1 MALWAWIF
9 LQQCHHILREGG
21 LARIEAGN
29 AAINAFITVDAVRR
43 LAGELTA
50 EWVPRARQA
59 GIDLGFEE
67 DGAGPTP
74 AVQGNALLLRE
85 AIANLIDNAI
95 RYTGRGASVT
105 VRVRSLGPNGELYGD
120 SGPFQP
126 SAAVA
131 AGLASRTRVDH
142 NFEDPDTLRYVTP
155 SNQGIPDATIRL
167 FRASE
172 WDRGRRDVAEYA
184 VLTDAN
190 GRWKA
195 PVWLEPGL
203 DWVLIFEKT
212 GEFGPDERRITV

>member
-1 MALWAWIF
+1 MAQRIYWTPPELYTPTRYEVHLVETPERF
-9 LQQCHHILREGG
+9 LTSIAHQVPGPYW
-21 LARIEAGN
+21 EAPFRRFSVEDPQGTDT
-29 AAINAFITVDAVRR
+29 TV
-43 LAGELTA
+43 
-50 EWVPRARQA
+50 
-59 GIDLGFEE
+59 
-67 DGAGPTP
+67 
-74 AVQGNALLLRE
+74 
-85 AIANLIDNAI
+85 
-95 RYTGRGASVT
+95 Y
-105 VRVRSLGPNGELYGD
+105 RVRALGPNGELYGD

-142 NFEDPDTLRYVTP
+142 NFEDPDNLRYVTP
-155 SNQGIPDATIRL
+155 SNQGIPDAIIRL

-172 WDRGRRDVAEYA
+172 WDQGRRDVSEYA

-203 DWVLIFEKT
+203 DWVLIFEKA